1 MSNKIQLGV
10 LSVEQE
16 AYFPFGKQ
24 IFFYED
30 MLRAYPDAPFEVF
43 FFSPLDWKEHQPTVK
58 GYQFKMGQWQVVT
71 TEIPRLLYDRAFS
84 KDAAEKLK
92 LEQCRAG
99 LLRAKHH
106 FLNPLALV
114 ELLNH
119 KVDFH
124 QFLQKQGIP
133 TIAAYE
139 FANLPD
145 QSVFATLATTRI
157 YLKPTFGSK
166 GEGIFVLEKT
176 QNLYFIFDHLGKKT
190 TYTNYAAFWQ
200 QVTQLIDHP
209 SRYFVQAEA
218 KLVRYQDAPFDV
230 RVIVQNRRGIYQ
242 ITGLG
247 ARIGQRH
254 SMTSN
259 LNSGGAA
266 LPLHELGAFFQT
278 AYGTDAA
285 TQQKQMEQLCLQC
298 SQRIAAQYGEFL
310 EIGFDILCTRDQG
323 PIIIEGNAKPSRWI
337 FNVISDYL
345 IAKGASGQQYTALR
359 QASVRVPMEYTAY
372 LLERLQH

>member
-1 MSNKIQLGV
+1 MSKKIRLGV
-10 LSVEQE
+10 LSVENE
-16 AYFPFGKQ
+16 AYFPYGKQ

-30 MLRAYPDAPFEVF
+30 MLRAYPAAPFEVF
-43 FFSPLDWKEHQPTVK
+43 FFSPLDWKDGPQTVK
-58 GYQFKMGQWQVVT
+58 GYQFKSGQWQAVT
-71 TEIPRLLYDRAFS
+71 AEIPRLLYDRAFS
-84 KDAAEKLK
+84 KDAAEKLQ
-92 LEQCRAG
+92 LEKCRAK
-99 LLRAKHH
+99 LLQAQHH

-114 ELLNH
+114 DLLNN

-124 QFLQKQGIP
+124 QFLQNQGIP
-133 TIAAYE
+133 TLAAYE
-139 FANLPD
+139 FAHLPN
-145 QSVFATLATTRI
+145 QSVFETLATPRI

-176 QNLYFIFDHLGKKT
+176 QDQYLIFDHLGEKT
-190 TYTNYAAFWQ
+190 TYTSYTKFWK

-218 KLVRYQDAPFDV
+218 QIVRYQDAPFDV
-230 RVIVQNRRGIYQ
+230 RVVVQNRCGTYK

-247 ARIGQRH
+247 ARIGQQH

-259 LNSGGAA
+259 LNAGGAA
-266 LPLHELGAFFQT
+266 LPLDELAAFFQA

-285 TQQKQMEQLCLQC
+285 TQRERMEQICLQC

-345 IAKGASGQQYTALR
+345 IAKGESGQQYTDLR
-359 QASVRVPMEYTAY
+359 EASVRVPMEYAAY
-372 LLERLQH
+372 LLET